1 MFTYLADLEAQ
12 VAADNACITFLRK
25 ELDETRV
32 MCYRYRAACQ
42 RLTLD
47 PPKPL
52 NLLLNELRVSSPY
65 GAVALT
71 ERLGQWWWSVRA
83 SDCLYDARREEG

>member
-1 MFTYLADLEAQ
+1 MLE
-12 VAADNACITFLRK
+12 
-25 ELDETRV
+25 
-32 MCYRYRAACQ
+32 
-42 RLTLD
+42 

-52 NLLLNELRVSSPY
+52 NLLLAELRVSSPY

-83 SDCLYDARREEG
+83 SDCLYDAREGG